1 VHSEVLD
8 DWCTVVDRKSKERG
22 SEYQVAA
29 EFVSSRHTEFHIRF
43 CIFRISESDS
53 IGIFKVPE
61 GKSSRLFFMDAMDRQ
76 IAPDQRATILLVMI
90 LHFGLFFFLL
100 GLIISTLSAIQ
111 GIRRLHEWL
120 TTPLQILLELEDTKA
135 VYAPSAPSAP
145 NQYKAP
151 QASSCDASTQTTMSP
166 EFIERIMN
174 GTWKSRD
181 ANMNINA
188 ISTGRVKIEL
198 QDGE

>member
-1 VHSEVLD
+1 
-8 DWCTVVDRKSKERG
+8 
-22 SEYQVAA
+22 
-29 EFVSSRHTEFHIRF
+29 
-43 CIFRISESDS
+43 
-53 IGIFKVPE
+53 
-61 GKSSRLFFMDAMDRQ
+61 MDRQ

-100 GLIISTLSAIQ
+100 GLIISTLSVIE

-145 NQYKAP
+145 SAPDQYKAP
-151 QASSCDASTQTTMSP
+151 QASSYDASTQTTMSP

-174 GTWKSRD
+174 GTWESRD
-181 ANMNINA
+181 ANMNING
-188 ISTGRVKIEL
+188 ISTWRVKIEL
-198 QDGE
+198 QDGEWTEVDFDDSDFKSGVMVDDEVSRPKRR